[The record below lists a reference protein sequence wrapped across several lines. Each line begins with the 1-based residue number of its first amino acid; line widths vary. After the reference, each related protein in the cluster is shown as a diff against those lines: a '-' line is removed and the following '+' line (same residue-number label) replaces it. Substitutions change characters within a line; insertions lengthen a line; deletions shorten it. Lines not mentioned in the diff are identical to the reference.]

1 MIRPLRNAA
10 LAAVALVAAV
20 VAGEILWRSW
30 TAHSA
35 EPAVTASIPHVAPA
49 YAPQR
54 VVYHVAENGGFLG
67 RGFKK
72 LLQVASN
79 HVEALETGQLD
90 LRIVLQGDGVD
101 LLTDARGDT
110 ALAARID
117 TLKAKGVR
125 FLVCGNTLRMRK
137 IEASRL
143 HGIAPG
149 DVVRAGVA
157 EITALQQQGYV
168 YVKPL

>member
-1 MIRPLRNAA
+1 MIRPLRNTV
-10 LAAVALVAAV
+10 LAAIALVATV
-20 VAGEILWRSW
+20 MAGEILWRSW

-101 LLTDARGDT
+101 LLTDAKGDA

-117 TLKAKGVR
+117 GLKAKECASSSAGIR
-125 FLVCGNTLRMRK
+125 SACARSRRRAFMGLRRAMSCGPV
-137 IEASRL
+137 SRRSPL
-143 HGIAPG
+143 FSS
-149 DVVRAGVA
+149 RAMS
-157 EITALQQQGYV
+157 T
-168 YVKPL
+168 